1 MHKEILTNEQI
12 ELLSIFA
19 KFKKDFGLVGGT
31 AIALH
36 IGHRESIDFDM
47 FSAEDFRN
55 INIRRRIERD
65 RKINKVLV
73 NRTDEFTFFLNQVKV
88 TFFHYPFEI
97 PFAENFE
104 DVFRLPDLLTLAA
117 MKAYALGQ
125 RNKWKDCIDLY
136 FILEKFYSAD
146 EIMQRADEL
155 FAPEFNA
162 KIFKTQ
168 LAYFDDINYRE
179 EVVFKEGFEVDN
191 EEVKRKLIEH
201 SLS

>member
-1 MHKEILTNEQI
+1 MHKEILTKEQT
-12 ELLSIFA
+12 ELLGIFA

-47 FSAEDFRN
+47 FSAEKFKN
-55 INIRRRIERD
+55 INLRRRIEGD
-65 RKINKVLV
+65 RKISKILV
-73 NRTDEFTFFLNQVKV
+73 NRTGEFTFFLNQVKV
-88 TFFHYPFEI
+88 TFFNYPFDV
-97 PFAENFE
+97 PFTENFE
-104 DVFRLPDLLTLAA
+104 DVFKLPDLLTLAA

-125 RNKWKDCIDLY
+125 RNKWKDYVDLY
-136 FILEKFYSAD
+136 FILERFYSAD
-146 EIMQRADEL
+146 EIMQKADKL

-179 EVVFKEGFEVDN
+179 KVVFKEGFEVDD